1 MIREALVQLS
11 LDNAFLCAEPD
22 CKTVSNDSSQCP
34 RCHSAVLNLGTIIDG
49 KPAQSPVL
57 ESDSRTEE
65 RANEPDRQL
74 PDHQSCP
81 VY

>member
-34 RCHSAVLNLGTIIDG
+34 RCHSAVLNLASVLDG
-49 KPAQSPVL
+49 KPAQTPVL
-57 ESDSRTEE
+57 ESDSSTEE
-65 RANEPDRQL
+65 RANGTDRQL
-74 PDHQSCP
+74 PDHQSSP
-81 VY
+81 AY